1 MDIYQRIISLPRE
14 QFEIDLVSTVKHPP
28 TAADLANASRNVDRV
43 TIVGRR
49 RHVLSMLSGVPYQA
63 ASRADLRAVKLDGHY
78 DLLILES
85 EYVAPILENPTLDC
99 ARVALRVHNNERHYY
114 LELSASTD
122 RLLSKA
128 YYQIES
134 RLFGS
139 YSPKVKQS
147 AHALW
152 HISADEA
159 SAEPA
164 RPWVRHVAPTYR
176 QRQDAASHAELVSAS
191 HVALFVGSLFMPNNL
206 HGLDWYLHHVH
217 PQVCAADSS
226 YELVVAGNCLGVPEE
241 RLQALERVPRVRLN
255 RSPADLAP
263 LYGCAAVFINPMLHG
278 AGVKLKTLNAIEQG
292 LPVVATPTGVEG
304 LGLQPGVDVL
314 MANDPGAFAAAIL
327 QIFND
332 RVMARLL
339 ASAAQSKL
347 GRTPPFP
354 DVVSEFLTC
363 NVSAPTK

>member
-1 MDIYQRIISLPRE
+1 MDIYQRIASLPRE
-14 QFEIDLVSTVKHPP
+14 HFEIDLVSTVKHEP
-28 TAADLANASRNVDRV
+28 TAADLSHASRHVDRV
-43 TIVGRR
+43 TIVRR
-49 RHVLSMLSGVPYQA
+49 KRHVLPMLSGVPYQA
-63 ASRADLRAVKLDGHY
+63 ASRAALRAVKLDGHY

-85 EYVAPILENPTLDC
+85 EYVAPILENLTLDC
-99 ARVALRVHNNERHYY
+99 ARVALRVHNNEQHYY

-122 RLLSKA
+122 RPLSKV

-139 YSPKVKQS
+139 YSPKVKES
-147 AHALW
+147 AQALW

-159 SAEPA
+159 SAELA
-164 RPWVRHVAPTYR
+164 HPWVRHVAPTYR
-176 QRQDAASHAELVSAS
+176 QRQDAARHAEMVSDS

-206 HGLDWYLHHVH
+206 QGLEWYIKHVH
-217 PQVCAADSS
+217 PQVCAIDYS

-241 RLQALERVPRVRLN
+241 RLQALERVPRVSLN

-292 LPVVATPTGVEG
+292 LPVVATPTGAEG
-304 LGLQPGVDVL
+304 LGLQPGIDLL
-314 MANDPGAFAAAIL
+314 MASEPGAFAAAIL
-327 QIFND
+327 QIFTD
-332 RVMARLL
+332 RVMARQL

-347 GRTPPFP
+347 GSTPPFP
-354 DVVSEFLTC
+354 NVVSEFLAC
-363 NVSAPTK
+363 NVSTPTK